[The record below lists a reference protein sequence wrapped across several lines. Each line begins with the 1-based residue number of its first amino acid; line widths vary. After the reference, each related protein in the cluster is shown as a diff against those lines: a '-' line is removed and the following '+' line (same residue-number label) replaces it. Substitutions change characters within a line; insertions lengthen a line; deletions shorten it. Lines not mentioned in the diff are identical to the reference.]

1 MSEVNQSGHT
11 IIESGMLPLSWPW
24 ELTPLPEHK
33 RWLVDRLWLDQ
44 GVGIIGGEPK
54 CCKSFMALDLAV
66 AVSSG
71 TAALR
76 EFKVTSPGHVLYF
89 AAEDALHIIRS
100 RLEGI
105 CAAAQVDLNSLKL
118 QLITSH
124 SLRLDMPEDLGR
136 LERTLAHHRPKLLIL
151 DPFVRLHR
159 IDENNS
165 GEVAPILAGLR
176 RLQRAYGVA
185 IIVVHHAKK
194 GASSTRAG
202 QALRGS
208 SEFHA
213 WGDCNLYLRRD
224 GKEHLN
230 LSIEHRAEASFS
242 GLPLKLQ
249 NEAPAL
255 ALRLDYDRGDGDS
268 LSPRTDQG
276 SQDLLE
282 QLAVQKAAR
291 TTEQVQSRILT
302 ILKESKEPLPM
313 RLIRDACGVRSTTV
327 SATIQTLVKTGQ
339 IQHSDLGYT
348 AVL

>member
-1 MSEVNQSGHT
+1 MSEQIGSAANS
-11 IIESGMLPLSWPW
+11 MLPLSWPW
-24 ELTPLPEHK
+24 ELTVLPEDK
-33 RWLVDRLWLDQ
+33 RWLVDHLWLDQ

-66 AVSSG
+66 AVASG

-76 EFKVTSPGHVLYF
+76 EFKVNTSGLVLYF
-89 AAEDALHIIRS
+89 AAEDALHIVRS
-100 RLEGI
+100 RLDGI
-105 CAAAQVDLNSLKL
+105 CAAAQIDLKSLKL

-124 SLRLDMPEDLGR
+124 SLRLDLPEDVGR
-136 LERTLAHHRPKLLIL
+136 LERTIAALKPKLLIL

-185 IIVVHHAKK
+185 IMVVHHAKK
-194 GASSTRAG
+194 GASSARAG

-224 GKEHLN
+224 GKEHLS
-230 LSIEHRAEASFS
+230 LSIEHRAEASFA
-242 GLPLKLQ
+242 GLPLKLVT
-249 NEAPAL
+249 EAPAL
-255 ALRLDYDRGDGDS
+255 ALRLDRDRS
-268 LSPRTDQG
+268 ELLSPPADQG
-276 SQDLLE
+276 SQALLE
-282 QLAVQKAAR
+282 QLTTQKAAR
-291 TTEQVQSRILT
+291 ASDQVQKKILS
-302 ILKESKEPLPM
+302 ILKGSKEPLPI
-313 RLIRDACGVRSTTV
+313 RLIRDACGVRTTTISTH
-327 SATIQTLVKTGQ
+327 IQMLMKAGQ

>member
-1 MSEVNQSGHT
+1 MSERNQSERT
-11 IIESGMLPLSWPW
+11 ATESGMLPLCWPW

-33 RWLVDRLWLDQ
+33 RWLVESLWLDQ

-66 AVSSG
+66 AVASG
-71 TAALR
+71 AEALR
-76 EFKVTSPGHVLYF
+76 EFKVSSPGHVLYF
-89 AAEDALHIIRS
+89 AAEDALHIVRS
-100 RLEGI
+100 RIEGI
-105 CAAAQVDLNSLKL
+105 CAAAKVDMNSLKL
-118 QLITSH
+118 RLITSH
-124 SLRLDMPEDLGR
+124 SLRLDLPEDLGR
-136 LERTLAHHRPKLLIL
+136 IDRTLAVLRPKLLIL

-176 RLQRAYGVA
+176 RMQRAYGVA

-255 ALRLDYDRGDGDS
+255 ALRLDQDRGGCDFRS
-268 LSPRTDQG
+268 LRSDPGHEAR
-276 SQDLLE
+276 LE
-282 QLAVQKAAR
+282 QVAAPKAAR
-291 TTEQVQSRILT
+291 ANELVHSRILM

-327 SATIQTLVKTGQ
+327 SAVIQALVKTGQ
-339 IQHSDLGYT
+339 VQHSGLGYT

>member
-1 MSEVNQSGHT
+1 MSEKAQLVSIAG
-11 IIESGMLPLSWPW
+11 ESAMLPLSWPW
-24 ELTPLPEHK
+24 ELIALQEDK

-54 CCKSFMALDLAV
+54 CCKSFLAIDLAV
-66 AVSSG
+66 AVASG
-71 TAALR
+71 TAALG
-76 EFKVTSPGHVLYF
+76 EFKVNTSGLVLYF
-89 AAEDALHIIRS
+89 AAEDALHIVRS
-100 RLEGI
+100 RLDGI
-105 CAAAQVDLNSLKL
+105 CAASQIDLKSLKL

-124 SLRLDMPEDLGR
+124 SLRLDLPEDVGR
-136 LERTLAHHRPKLLIL
+136 LERTIAAHRPKLLIL

-185 IIVVHHAKK
+185 IMLVHHAKK
-194 GASSTRAG
+194 GANSARAG

-230 LSIEHRAEASFS
+230 LSIEHRAEASFA
-242 GLPLKLQ
+242 GLPLKL
-249 NEAPAL
+249 ESKAPSL
-255 ALRLDYDRGDGDS
+255 ALRLDRDRGAEGF
-268 LSPRTDQG
+268 LNPQADQG
-276 SQDLLE
+276 SQVLLE
-282 QLAVQKAAR
+282 QLTTQKTAR
-291 TTEQVQSRILT
+291 ASEQVQNKILS
-302 ILKESKEPLPM
+302 ILKESKEPLPI
-313 RLIRDACGVRSTTV
+313 RQIRDACGVRTTTV
-327 SATIQTLVKTGQ
+327 SSQIQMLVKAGQ

>member
-1 MSEVNQSGHT
+1 
-11 IIESGMLPLSWPW
+11 MLPLSWPW
-24 ELTPLPEHK
+24 ELIALPEDK

-66 AVSSG
+66 AVASG
-71 TAALR
+71 TAALG
-76 EFKVTSPGHVLYF
+76 EFNVNTSGLVLYF
-89 AAEDALHIIRS
+89 AAEDALHIVRS
-100 RLEGI
+100 RLDGI
-105 CAAAQVDLNSLKL
+105 CAAAQIDLNSLKL

-124 SLRLDMPEDLGR
+124 SLRLDLPDDVGR
-136 LERTLAHHRPKLLIL
+136 LERTIAALRPKLLIL

-185 IIVVHHAKK
+185 IMVVHHAKK

-242 GLPLKLQ
+242 GLPLKLES
-249 NEAPAL
+249 EAPAL
-255 ALRLDYDRGDGDS
+255 ALRLDRDRGGEDF
-268 LSPRTDQG
+268 LSPVSREQG
-276 SQDLLE
+276 SEALLE
-282 QLAVQKAAR
+282 QLATQQ
-291 TTEQVQSRILT
+291 TTRASKQVQNKILS
-302 ILKESKEPLPM
+302 ILKESKEPLPI
-313 RLIRDACGVRSTTV
+313 RLIRDACGVRTITV
-327 SATIQTLVKTGQ
+327 SAHIQTLVKTGQ